1 MGSVNDLSNRINVK
15 YKSMSK
21 GQKLLA
27 AYITDHYDKAAFL
40 TASKL
45 GKLAEVT
52 GT

>member
-40 TASKL
+40 TSPVMNIQIFPQK
-45 GKLAEVT
+45 
-52 GT
+52 